1 MQLNC
6 REYLLKK
13 GQNAAYFL
21 LTTAPRIKSGVATG
35 IAFLFVLYLCA
46 LPLPVMA
53 QAKFD
58 SGSVLRQ
65 IERTLPVPTM
75 PTIGPAEELPQVALL
90 QGKGEWLFV
99 RKLIVS
105 GNTLIDTSTLQ
116 EALTPYEGR
125 SLTLSDLQSAA
136 SAVALAYRKVGLM
149 ASCLIPKQEVTG
161 GVVHLQVA
169 EARFGGAVVDGK
181 STGRVKPEMLVSR
194 FEAALPKGEPVN
206 MFDLDRAMLIA
217 NDLAGASVSGGLDRG
232 SNPGESR
239 MVLLSDLRPLF
250 ASNAGVDNF
259 GARPTGPIRMS
270 ADTALNSALGYGEQF
285 TALGMYSSGS
295 QYGRLGA
302 SLPVHPSGT
311 KFSLSGSYME
321 YQVVTPSMRSQDIHG
336 STSTFNL
343 EISQPLVRNR
353 SFNLFAV
360 TAYDGR
366 MFDNKAGATTSSNYR
381 SDAITAGLASNIY
394 DNVFG
399 GGKTVATVMASMDNL
414 NLDGSP
420 NKAGDA
426 GSVNSQGQY
435 SKLVASVS
443 RLQTIT
449 QELSFLASLTTQ
461 LTNKNL
467 GSYEKMM
474 LGGSNS
480 LRAYPAGEGTGDQ
493 GVIGSV
499 ELQYQWP
506 YDVQTFA
513 FFDYGQIQQNANNRF
528 TGASGNNNLAFSGY
542 GLGLSWRG
550 LPQSQFKF
558 VWAHRLA
565 DNPLPSATGRDQD
578 GTKHINRFWVS
589 SSISF

>member
-1 MQLNC
+1 M
-6 REYLLKK
+6 
-13 GQNAAYFL
+13 
-21 LTTAPRIKSGVATG
+21 
-35 IAFLFVLYLCA
+35 
-46 LPLPVMA
+46 
-53 QAKFD
+53 
-58 SGSVLRQ
+58 
-65 IERTLPVPTM
+65 
-75 PTIGPAEELPQVALL
+75 
-90 QGKGEWLFV
+90 
-99 RKLIVS
+99 
-105 GNTLIDTSTLQ
+105 
-116 EALTPYEGR
+116 
-125 SLTLSDLQSAA
+125 
-136 SAVALAYRKVGLM
+136 
-149 ASCLIPKQEVTG
+149 
-161 GVVHLQVA
+161 HLQVA

-336 STSTFNL
+336 STSTFNM

-399 GGKTVATVMASMDNL
+399 GGKTVATVMASMGNL

-528 TGASGNNNLAFSGY
+528 TGASGNNNLAYSGY